1 MFCRTGRIQHTT
13 LPKSST
19 AGRLAWFFSLFP
31 CALWSL
37 QLTCVCMH
45 YIYIFFL
52 CSYCCCAK
60 ELLAFLSTDPFS
72 SFFLS
77 FFFFFFFTNEC
88 RKNANLPSWL
98 PPDAASDNKIRQF
111 FMSGKSLSGRLALSQ
126 TRCLIGDL
134 SFVICPCEGPILYAW
149 YHISVVICKWE
160 GRSVSPTK
168 NLCSI
173 RKLSRTCL
181 DFARIFIC

>member
-1 MFCRTGRIQHTT
+1 MICYLQVKYCRKACLIF
-13 LPKSST
+13 LS
-19 AGRLAWFFSLFP
+19 FSMCPMVPAADL
-31 CALWSL
+31 
-37 QLTCVCMH
+37 CVH
-45 YIYIFFL
+45 AFYIYIYFL

-72 SFFLS
+72 SF